1 MGILSKMTSS
11 ASMGINLGAMLAK
24 HLSMATLSALDT
36 TLQTTKEV
44 SELAF
49 EYVDDTVPMLD
60 EVSTIQCKTSPPSA
74 RVAAVRSMQQQNFK
88 TQLN

>member
-60 EVSTIQCKTSPPSA
+60 EVSTIQCKTSPSFA
-74 RVAAVRSMQQQNFK
+74 QVVAMRSMQQQNFK
-88 TQLN
+88 TKLH